1 MNEAGARAPRSMN
14 ERTRGAARG
23 GGAQNPERIGSEE
36 RSAGFCFVT
45 PSARTRTGHAS
56 LVSRLRPPAGA
67 PPCPGSARLRA
78 PIALELG
85 TRPPIE
91 PTPTPPPP
99 GSTGT
104 AGASLSCSPQGISP
118 GASRCAAEAH
128 SARGWS
134 WAPLNLGQCRAQFNR
149 SAGMPCIEAGGSQW
163 SLTLL
168 SSPPPITPA
177 VPRRKDGGRVA
188 PPYLPSRVWVRPR
201 CHRPQNSPF
210 PAQGR
215 RRKRRYNT
223 QGGEGAF
230 PGCLGADSAP
240 HRSHADTQPHA
251 ELHGGHTR
259 SAARGDG
266 GTRV

>member
-45 PSARTRTGHAS
+45 PPCTHTHRPCITR
-56 LVSRLRPPAGA
+56 V
-67 PPCPGSARLRA
+67 
-78 PIALELG
+78 
-85 TRPPIE
+85 
-91 PTPTPPPP
+91 PTPTSSRSPPVSWQCPAAGTHSAGARHEAANRTYPHPIPP
-99 GSTGT
+99 GIHGT